1 MKSIIYRF
9 FGLCKNMKKNAYVDA
24 VRIGEEVKKK
34 GKNVNKGVIVGLN
47 GSVGEGILWA
57 YDNRG

>member
-1 MKSIIYRF
+1 
-9 FGLCKNMKKNAYVDA
+9 MKKNAYVDA